1 MKLARFTAD
10 AKAELLAQTGYYEA
24 IRKGLGTRFRTEA
37 EAAAG
42 PAAPAAAFPQ
52 HGRPAPLYSRRRR
65 VIDFKFPLLYTET
78 EYGVLIH
85 AVVADHRMPEYWPG
99 RIPVRKK

>member
-10 AKAELLAQTGYYEA
+10 AKSELLAQTAYYEA
-24 IRKGLGTRFRTEA
+24 IRKGLGTRFRMEA
-37 EAAAG
+37 EAAAVR
-42 PAAPAAAFPQ
+42 AAAFPQ
-52 HGRPAPLYSRRRR
+52 HGRPAPRDSRRRR
-65 VIDFKFPLLYTET
+65 VTDFKFSLVYTET

-85 AVVADHRMPEYWPG
+85 AVVADHRMPEYWLE

>member
-10 AKAELLAQTGYYEA
+10 AKAELLAQTAYYEA

-37 EAAAG
+37 EAAA
-42 PAAPAAAFPQ
+42 ARAAAFPQ
-52 HGRPAPLYSRRRR
+52 HGRPAPRNSRRRR
-65 VIDFKFPLLYTET
+65 VTDFKFSLVYTET

-85 AVVADHRMPEYWPG
+85 AVVADHRMPEYWLD
-99 RIPVRKK
+99 RIPARKK